1 MEPTPGIRVDKWLWS
16 ARLCK
21 TRSLAT
27 EACQAGKVQVNGHA
41 CKPARQVRPGD
52 VIVFS
57 GGEVIR
63 TVKLLVAVERRVGA
77 KQVPQILEDLTPP
90 AEYEKA
96 RLNRVGPSDH
106 RPKGA
111 GRPTK
116 KERRILGSFF
126 GLEE

>member
-1 MEPTPGIRVDKWLWS
+1 MEPTPEIRVDKWLWS

-21 TRSLAT
+21 TRSVAT
-27 EACQAGKVQVNGHA
+27 EACQAGKVQVNGHP
-41 CKPARQVRPGD
+41 CKPARHVRPGD
-52 VIVFS
+52 IIVV
-57 GGEVIR
+57 GVGEVTR
-63 TVKLLVAVERRVGA
+63 TVKLLSVVERRVGA
-77 KQVPQILEDLTPP
+77 KQVSQILEDLTPP

-96 RLNRVGPSDH
+96 RLNRAGPVGH
-106 RPKGA
+106 RPKGS